1 MSQPYGPPD
10 RPGAWSGPPQPGPP
24 PSPQP
29 PRPAQQPQ
37 PPGWQPQP
45 PARQPQPP
53 APQSRERPSA
63 FKDFFNGVGY
73 LFRGI
78 GWVARHPV
86 QWLFGLIPALIVLA
100 VYVAALVFLAYRI
113 DDLAG
118 WVTGFADGWSDA
130 ARTSVR
136 VVAGIALYGSALF
149 LAIITFTAV
158 TLLVGDPFYEAIAV
172 RVEES
177 QGGAPPEPDV
187 PLLVQIGR
195 ALKDALILGAV
206 ALVFAIV
213 FFACGFLPVVGQTV
227 VPVVA
232 ALVSGYFLA
241 GELTSIALERRGLRR
256 RDRFARLRKHRPLAV
271 GFGAATF
278 VVFLIPLGAVL
289 AMPGAV
295 AGGTLLARER
305 LADEPPAEAGLTS
318 PG

>member
-10 RPGAWSGPPQPGPP
+10 RPGAWTGPPQPGPP

-29 PRPAQQPQ
+29 APRQPSPAQQSGPAQPGPQ
-37 PPGWQPQP
+37 P
-45 PARQPQPP
+45 RQ
-53 APQSRERPSA
+53 RPSA

-73 LFRGI
+73 LLRGI
-78 GWVARHPV
+78 GWVARHPA

-149 LAIITFTAV
+149 FAIITFTAM
-158 TLLVGDPFYEAIAV
+158 TLLVGDPFYESIAV

-195 ALKDALILGAV
+195 AVKDALILGAV

-256 RDRFARLRKHRPLAV
+256 RDRFARLKAHRPLAV

-305 LADEPPAEAGLTS
+305 LADDPSAEAGLTS

>member
-29 PRPAQQPQ
+29 APRQPSPAQQSGPAQRPGPAQPGPQ
-37 PPGWQPQP
+37 P
-45 PARQPQPP
+45 RQ
-53 APQSRERPSA
+53 RPSA

-73 LFRGI
+73 LLRGI
-78 GWVARHPV
+78 GWVARHPA

-149 LAIITFTAV
+149 FAIITFTAM
-158 TLLVGDPFYEAIAV
+158 TLLVGDPFYESIAV

-195 ALKDALILGAV
+195 AVKDALILGAV

-256 RDRFARLRKHRPLAV
+256 RDRFARLKAHRPLAV

-305 LADEPPAEAGLTS
+305 LADDPSAEAGLTS

>member
-10 RPGAWSGPPQPGPP
+10 RPGAWTGPPQPGPP

-29 PRPAQQPQ
+29 APRQPNPAQQSGPAQPGPQ
-37 PPGWQPQP
+37 P
-45 PARQPQPP
+45 RQ
-53 APQSRERPSA
+53 RPSA

-73 LFRGI
+73 LLRGI
-78 GWVARHPV
+78 GWVARHPA

-149 LAIITFTAV
+149 FAIITFTAM
-158 TLLVGDPFYEAIAV
+158 TLLVGDPFYESIAV

-195 ALKDALILGAV
+195 AVKDALILGAV

-256 RDRFARLRKHRPLAV
+256 RDRFTRLKAHRPLAV

-305 LADEPPAEAGLTS
+305 LADDPSAEAGLTS